1 MTGFPFSVKSE
12 YERSLRKD
20 ILVALR
26 FPSSAFRQSEERS
39 GIGTPRSKAE
49 VGAEPD
55 GLDLTGIE
63 LTIRR
68 IPLKILD

>member
-1 MTGFPFSVKSE
+1 MLWH
-12 YERSLRKD
+12 RSRT
-20 ILVALR
+20 
-26 FPSSAFRQSEERS
+26 S
-39 GIGTPRSKAE
+39 GTHTHRLKAE

-68 IPLKILD
+68 ISLKILD